1 MEAVE
6 SEPAIHQAEMARREL
21 DVMQPD
27 QVLPFFERDED
38 QRDDGEYELHAL
50 GAKPG
55 RLWRLPPLR
64 RGKIAQAPNLP
75 EDDEVDER
83 SQYRKHHHGEAQPI
97 SMKAINQGCRAGGQ
111 HQRADADRDPQSVH
125 GGEEGADTLE
135 HGKYKAG
142 PRDGATSPIPSSR

>member
-1 MEAVE
+1 MEAVG
-6 SEPAIHQAEMARREL
+6 SEPVIHPIEIASREL

-27 QVLPFFERDED
+27 QVLPFFEHNQDK
-38 QRDDGEYELHAL
+38 RDDGQYKLHAL

-64 RGKIAQAPNLP
+64 CGKIAQAPNLP

-83 SQYRKHHHGEAQPI
+83 SQYRKHDHGQAQPI

-111 HQRADADRDPQSVH
+111 HQ
-125 GGEEGADTLE
+125 
-135 HGKYKAG
+135 
-142 PRDGATSPIPSSR
+142 